1 VSKVIFCHSAL
12 VGLYIH
18 HALRDWL
25 NKLATLGHLSY
36 KEEKPKLFMTCLF
49 LDNFD
54 YINRVDDVNEKLS
67 GPKQSIKITNVLNP
81 MSAIA
86 YLDYFQKVLRW

>member
-1 VSKVIFCHSAL
+1 
-12 VGLYIH
+12 
-18 HALRDWL
+18 
-25 NKLATLGHLSY
+25 
-36 KEEKPKLFMTCLF
+36 MTCLF

-86 YLDYFQKVLRW
+86 YLDYFQKVLRWWIREMTVPKNTFIT